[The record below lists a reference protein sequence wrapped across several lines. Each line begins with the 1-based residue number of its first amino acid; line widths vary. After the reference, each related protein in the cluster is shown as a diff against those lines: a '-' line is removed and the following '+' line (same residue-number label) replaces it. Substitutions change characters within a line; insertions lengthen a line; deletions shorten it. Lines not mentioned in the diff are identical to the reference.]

1 MNSIEEL
8 EKDIEKFKSNMND
21 VDNLKEKLSVAN
33 SLFRKNLENSE
44 EFEKKMNVNIETVV
58 RVLSTKMSDVSKEL
72 VEENKKLESEL
83 NILNVKFETI
93 KKLSVSI
100 LILNI
105 ILMILIFFVLIL

>member
-83 NILNVKFETI
+83 NILNIKFETI